1 MTVRCSFLER
11 IAARNAERSM
21 TDSLLMMLL
30 AAITVAAVA
39 GLGVALWRSRH
50 PAGLKQAM
58 IAELMQA
65 QRDGAARLEA
75 MIKMLAD
82 RQSQV
87 QHAVNERLDSVSHR
101 LGDSLQKTTQHTA
114 ENLHKLQERLAVI
127 DSAQKN
133 IAALATEVTSL
144 QGVLANKQSRGAF
157 GQLRMEAIIA
167 DGLPKGAY
175 ELQRTLSNRPRPDC
189 CVFLPDKRP
198 MAIDAKFPLEAVTAY
213 REAKSE
219 DERKAAA
226 QRLRA
231 DVNKHI
237 ADIADKY
244 LIPGETYEVA
254 LMFVPSESVYA
265 ELYDGFDDLFQRA
278 HRARVMIVSP
288 ALLALAIQMV
298 QQIQKD
304 ARMREAAD
312 QIRDEVGR
320 LVKDVGLLGERVRKL
335 QTHFH
340 QASEDIR
347 LAIVSVGK
355 IEAHG
360 ERIQEVELEGHA
372 ENAIAPPTLKLQA
385 GGWRPVGSGVRPA
398 HGRASFCP
406 FFAVYLKPR
415 VLVFMVLGFCSGLPL
430 ALSGST
436 LLVWM
441 TEAGVNLG
449 TIGLFALVGT
459 PYTIKFLWAPLID
472 ALDVPLLTR
481 RFGRRRGWLLLS
493 QFLLMAAIVFLGL
506 FAPFVSPLPVAI
518 GAFLVATASAT
529 QDIVVDAFRVESL
542 DESEQAAGMASYVA
556 AYRIGMLVSTA
567 GALFLVSGF
576 QGLGL

>member
-1 MTVRCSFLER
+1 MTESWLSLLFAA
-11 IAARNAERSM
+11 IAADA
-21 TDSLLMMLL
+21 
-30 AAITVAAVA
+30 VAALALV
-39 GLGVALWRSRH
+39 LWRSRR
-50 PAGLKQAM
+50 PAEAKAAM
-58 IAELMQA
+58 VSDLLQA
-65 QRDGAARLEA
+65 QREGAARLEA

-87 QHAVNERLDSVSHR
+87 QLAVNERLDSVSHR

-114 ENLHKLQERLAVI
+114 ENLHKLHERLAVI

-175 ELQRTLSNRPRPDC
+175 EFQRTLSNRTRPDC

-226 QRLRA
+226 QRLRS

-237 ADIADKY
+237 ADIAEKY

-265 ELYDGFDDLFQRA
+265 ELYEGFDDVFQRA

-312 QIRDEVGR
+312 QIRDEVAR
-320 LVKDVGLLGERVRKL
+320 LVKDVGLLGDRVRKL
-335 QTHFH
+335 QAHFN

-347 LAIVSVGK
+347 LAIVSVDK

-360 ERIQEVELEGHA
+360 DRIREVKLEREADDVV
-372 ENAIAPPTLKLQA
+372 APPSLKLQ
-385 GGWRPVGSGVRPA
+385 VG
-398 HGRASFCP
+398 
-406 FFAVYLKPR
+406 
-415 VLVFMVLGFCSGLPL
+415 
-430 ALSGST
+430 
-436 LLVWM
+436 
-441 TEAGVNLG
+441 E
-449 TIGLFALVGT
+449 
-459 PYTIKFLWAPLID
+459 
-472 ALDVPLLTR
+472 
-481 RFGRRRGWLLLS
+481 
-493 QFLLMAAIVFLGL
+493 
-506 FAPFVSPLPVAI
+506 
-518 GAFLVATASAT
+518 
-529 QDIVVDAFRVESL
+529 
-542 DESEQAAGMASYVA
+542 
-556 AYRIGMLVSTA
+556 
-567 GALFLVSGF
+567 
-576 QGLGL
+576 